1 MAIDPRIALGVQP
14 VQIQSPL
21 ASFGQAL
28 QLKDLIGQQ
37 DMRAL
42 QMREYERKQQEEM
55 TLRDLMR
62 GKSGPELETALTQA
76 GYGERALGIR
86 KERLA
91 GDKSAAETQKAQL
104 ESAMNGYQFAANMAA
119 GVNSQQAY
127 DAMKAQFA
135 QNPLF
140 APVVQNMPAQW
151 SPEVSEELK
160 RGALAAAG
168 KIEAIL
174 PRVTD
179 RDVGGTIQTVST
191 DPVSGRQTVAGVTP
205 KTMTPGDV
213 QQSRDA
219 AAGRAVTMRG
229 QDLTRMTA
237 QERLQWEQQ
246 NPRLVPFESTGGV
259 GGYDPRR
266 NTFYPANVAGGQP
279 PAAQPAQSAQ
289 DRPADFGKPAFGKP
303 KAQLDAEVNT
313 IEREKANANAAS
325 VAADS
330 LGVLDKAITHP
341 GRTISTGGTSV
352 LPIDRIPGTDAADF
366 RAVRKQLEGKAFLQA
381 FETLKGGGQITE
393 IEGRK
398 ATEAIA
404 RLDTAQ
410 SDEEYLTA
418 LRELRGIV
426 ARGYERASGKPA
438 PKEPTMKIEV
448 NGSTPP
454 KINSDAE
461 FDALPSGAEF
471 IAPDGTR
478 RRKP

>member
-104 ESAMNGYQFAANMAA
+104 ESAMKGYQFAANMAA

-127 DAMKAQFA
+127 EAMKAQFA

-168 KIEAIL
+168 KIEAML
-174 PRVTD
+174 PKVTD

-229 QDLTRMTA
+229 QDLADRRAAESNSINAGKNVLETA
-237 QERLQWEQQ
+237 DRLRVEF
-246 NPRLVPFESTGGV
+246 NKLPEVEAYKSV
-259 GGYDPRR
+259 I
-266 NTFYPANVAGGQP
+266 
-279 PAAQPAQSAQ
+279 PAQKSAQ
-289 DRPADFGKPAFGKP
+289 
-303 KAQLDAEVNT
+303 
-313 IEREKANANAAS
+313 
-325 VAADS
+325 
-330 LGVLDKAITHP
+330 
-341 GRTISTGGTSV
+341 
-352 LPIDRIPGTDAADF
+352 
-366 RAVRKQLEGKAFLQA
+366 
-381 FETLKGGGQITE
+381 
-393 IEGRK
+393 
-398 ATEAIA
+398 EAIA
-404 RLDTAQ
+404 RDTPQADMNLIYATAKIFDPTSVVREGEYATVNASQ
-410 SDEEYLTA
+410 SPVERMQGMLSYLMGGGRLTA
-418 LRELRGIV
+418 NTRRQLLDEINSRGAAAKTQYDAARKSYGDIAQKRGADPALVFQSLDEAEQQPRTGV
-426 ARGYERASGKPA
+426 AAPDKGA
-438 PKEPTMKIEV
+438 PKVPPPEAKPVTV
-448 NGSTPP
+448 NGQKMTA
-454 KINSDAE
+454 IR
-461 FDALPSGAEF
+461 
-471 IAPDGTR
+471 APDGKYYVRQANGKYAEVIEDGATSSR
-478 RRKP
+478 